1 MERKLVWGGIA
12 LLALLSLA
20 AGILYVTRKP
30 SFHGSVIDPPAPA
43 AEIKLTDSNNQP
55 FTLSS
60 QRGKVVLL
68 YFGFTNC
75 TDECPLTMA
84 KLKQTFDILGKA
96 SSNVQVLMVTTDPA
110 RDNPAQM
117 KKYVTQF
124 NPAFLGLTGTPDEL
138 QQVYSDYGVAV
149 ESNGE
154 THTTF
159 LYVIDQNGNFRLTFI
174 GPQMN
179 PQDVADDVQTL
190 LKGN

>member
-1 MERKLVWGGIA
+1 MLVLTA
-12 LLALLSLA
+12 VLAVLAIA
-20 AGILYVTRKP
+20 AGVVAVTRKP

-43 AEIKLTDSNNQP
+43 SEIHLTDSNNQP

-75 TDECPLTMA
+75 TNECPLTMA
-84 KLKQTFDILGKA
+84 KLKQTFDLLGNHADK
-96 SSNVQVLMVTTDPA
+96 VQVLMVTTDPT

-117 KKYVTQF
+117 KNYVTQF

-138 QQVYSDYGVAV
+138 QQVYKDYGVAV

-159 LYVIDQNGNFRLTFI
+159 LYVIDQKGNFRLTFI
-174 GPQMN
+174 GPEMS
-179 PQDVADDVQTL
+179 PQDLAEDVQTL

>member
-1 MERKLVWGGIA
+1 MDRRLILGGIV
-12 LLALLSLA
+12 LLAVLSLA
-20 AGILYVTRKP
+20 AGVLLVTKKP

-43 AEIKLTDSNNQP
+43 AEITLTDSNNQP
-55 FTLSS
+55 FTLSG

-68 YFGFTNC
+68 YFGYTNC
-75 TDECPLTMA
+75 PDECPLTMA
-84 KLKQTFDILGKA
+84 KLKQTFDILGNA

-110 RDNPAQM
+110 RDHPAQL
-117 KKYVTQF
+117 KTYVTQF

-138 QQVYSDYGVAV
+138 QQVYKDYGVDV

-159 LYVIDQNGNFRLTFI
+159 LYVIDQKGNLRLTFI